1 MTNRRKAANDTTLD
15 DVDAALVEEIE
26 IAPESQ
32 ETSGKRSKRGS
43 KGRRRGRSFGFLLGA
58 GIGAAA
64 MYLLDPHDG
73 ARRRALV
80 GDKIT
85 RYSRLARENLSGRVE
100 DARHRSSGMMAE
112 LRSQFRLGSPT
123 DETLVARVRSKLGH
137 AVSHP
142 SAIEVSAQDGRVT
155 LRGPILMS
163 EVDHALMAVRL
174 IPGVTELDNQLEPH
188 EAPDGV
194 PGLQGQSAPSSWP
207 PPQN

>member
-1 MTNRRKAANDTTLD
+1 MKNRRQAASDETLD
-15 DVDAALVEEIE
+15 GMDATLVDAFEVV
-26 IAPESQ
+26 PEPQ
-32 ETSGKRSKRGS
+32 ETSGKRAKRGRQ
-43 KGRRRGRSFGFLLGA
+43 GRRRGSGFGFLLGA

-80 GDKIT
+80 GDKVT
-85 RYSRLARENLSGRVE
+85 RYSRLARENLSGRIE
-100 DARHRSSGMMAE
+100 DARHRSGGMMAE

-137 AVSHP
+137 VVSHP
-142 SAIEVSAQDGRVT
+142 AAIEVSAQDGRVT

-188 EAPDGV
+188 IAPDGV
-194 PGLQGQSAPSSWP
+194 PGLQGQSAPSS
-207 PPQN
+207 

>member
-1 MTNRRKAANDTTLD
+1 MKNRRQAASDETLD
-15 DVDAALVEEIE
+15 GMDATLVEAVEVV
-26 IAPESQ
+26 PEPQ
-32 ETSGKRSKRGS
+32 ETSGKRAKRGRQ
-43 KGRRRGRSFGFLLGA
+43 GRRRRRSFGFLLGA

-80 GDKIT
+80 GDKVT
-85 RYSRLARENLSGRVE
+85 RYSRLARENLSGRIE
-100 DARHRSSGMMAE
+100 DARHRSGGMMAE

-137 AVSHP
+137 VVSHP
-142 SAIEVSAQDGRVT
+142 AAIEVSAQDGRVT

-174 IPGVTELDNQLEPH
+174 IPGVTELDNQLETH
-188 EAPDGV
+188 IAPDGV
-194 PGLQGQSAPSSWP
+194 PGLQGQSAPSS
-207 PPQN
+207 

>member
-1 MTNRRKAANDTTLD
+1 MKNKRTAASGETLDDMDTTL
-15 DVDAALVEEIE
+15 VEAVEFV
-26 IAPESQ
+26 PEPQ
-32 ETSGKRSKRGS
+32 ETSGKRAKRGRQ
-43 KGRRRGRSFGFLLGA
+43 GRRRRRSFGFLLGV

-80 GDKIT
+80 GDKVT
-85 RYSRLARENLSGRVE
+85 RYSRLARENLSGRIE
-100 DARHRSSGMMAE
+100 DARHRSGGMMAE

-137 AVSHP
+137 VVSHP
-142 SAIEVSAQDGRVT
+142 AAIEVSAQDGRVT

-174 IPGVTELDNQLEPH
+174 IPGVTELDNMLEPH

-194 PGLQGQSAPSSWP
+194 PGLQGQSAPSS
-207 PPQN
+207 

>member
-1 MTNRRKAANDTTLD
+1 MKNRRQAASDETLD
-15 DVDAALVEEIE
+15 GMDATLVEAFEVV
-26 IAPESQ
+26 PEPQ
-32 ETSGKRSKRGS
+32 ETSGKRAKRGRQ
-43 KGRRRGRSFGFLLGA
+43 GRRRRRSFGFLLGA

-80 GDKIT
+80 GDKVT
-85 RYSRLARENLSGRVE
+85 RYSRLARENLSGRIE
-100 DARHRSSGMMAE
+100 DARHRSGGMMAE

-137 AVSHP
+137 VVSHP
-142 SAIEVSAQDGRVT
+142 AAIEVSAQDGRVT
-155 LRGPILMS
+155 LRGPVLMS

-174 IPGVTELDNQLEPH
+174 IPGVTELDNMLEPH

-194 PGLQGQSAPSSWP
+194 PGLQGQSAPSS
-207 PPQN
+207 

>member
-1 MTNRRKAANDTTLD
+1 MKNKRTAASGETLDDMDTTL
-15 DVDAALVEEIE
+15 VEAVEFV
-26 IAPESQ
+26 PEPQ
-32 ETSGKRSKRGS
+32 ETSGKRAKRGRQ
-43 KGRRRGRSFGFLLGA
+43 GRRRGSGFGFLLGA
-58 GIGAAA
+58 GIGAAV

-80 GDKIT
+80 GDKVT
-85 RYSRLARENLSGRVE
+85 RYSRLARENLSGRIE
-100 DARHRSSGMMAE
+100 DARHRSGGMMAE

-142 SAIEVSAQDGRVT
+142 AAIEVSAQDGRVT
-155 LRGPILMS
+155 LRGPVLMS

-174 IPGVTELDNQLEPH
+174 IPGVTELDNMLEPH

-194 PGLQGQSAPSSWP
+194 PGLQGQSAPSS
-207 PPQN
+207 